1 MKTHILDFVRRGL
14 VASGFGPPVLAV
26 LYLILHRQG
35 LLETVTVAEVST
47 GIFSLWG
54 LAFLAG
60 GMNALYQIERLPLMV
75 AIAIHGGVLYG
86 GYLATYLLNGWLE
99 WGTAPILVFTGIF
112 LLGYLAIW
120 AVIYAVTRRNTARVN
135 ALLRKK
141 QLADQ

>member
-26 LYLILHRQG
+26 LYLILHRRG
-35 LLETVTVAEVST
+35 LLETVTVTEVST

-75 AIAIHGGVLYG
+75 AIAIHGGVLYS

>member
-26 LYLILHRQG
+26 LYLILHRRG
-35 LLETVTVAEVST
+35 LLETVTVTEVST
-47 GIFSLWG
+47 GIFSLWS

-75 AIAIHGGVLYG
+75 AIAIHGGVLYS

>member
-26 LYLILHRQG
+26 LYLLLHRRG
-35 LLETVTVAEVST
+35 LLETVTVTEVST

-75 AIAIHGGVLYG
+75 AIAIHGGVLYS

>member
-1 MKTHILDFVRRGL
+1 
-14 VASGFGPPVLAV
+14 
-26 LYLILHRQG
+26 
-35 LLETVTVAEVST
+35 
-47 GIFSLWG
+47 
-54 LAFLAG
+54 
-60 GMNALYQIERLPLMV
+60 MNALYQIERLPLMV
-75 AIAIHGGVLYG
+75 AIAIHGGVLYS